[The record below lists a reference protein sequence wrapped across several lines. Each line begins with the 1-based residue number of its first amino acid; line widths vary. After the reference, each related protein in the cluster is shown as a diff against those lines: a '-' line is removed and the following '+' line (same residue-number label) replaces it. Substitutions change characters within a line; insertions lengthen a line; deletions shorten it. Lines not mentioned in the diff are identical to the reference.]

1 MSFCYR
7 FDHTQCSHLQGKD
20 IMGFAP
26 FGHGRRKCP
35 GYVFSYIEVS
45 IFLTILLQQFT
56 FKPIGE
62 VKDVERVHGLVT
74 TPKDPLKYQI
84 HPIC

>member
-1 MSFCYR
+1 
-7 FDHTQCSHLQGKD
+7 
-20 IMGFAP
+20 MGFAP

-35 GYVFSYIEVS
+35 GYIFSYIEVS

-56 FKPIGE
+56 FKSVGE

-74 TPKDPLKYQI
+74 TPKDPCTEVSNSSHLLTE
-84 HPIC
+84 P

>member
-1 MSFCYR
+1 
-7 FDHTQCSHLQGKD
+7 
-20 IMGFAP
+20 MGFAP

-35 GYVFSYIEVS
+35 GYVFLYTEVG
-45 IFLTILLQQFT
+45 IFLAILLQQFT
-56 FKPIGE
+56 FKSIGE
-62 VKDVERVHGLVT
+62 VKDVEKTHSFVT